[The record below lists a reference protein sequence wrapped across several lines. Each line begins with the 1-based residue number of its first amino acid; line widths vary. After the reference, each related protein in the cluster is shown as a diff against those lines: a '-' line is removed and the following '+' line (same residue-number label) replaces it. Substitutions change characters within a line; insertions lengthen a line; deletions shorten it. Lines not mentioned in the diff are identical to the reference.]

1 MFRCTLPWVL
11 LAVATLSHAQSLD
24 DRDYKLGVNVEL
36 VQLPVSVV
44 DKKGLPVRGLQ
55 REHFAVYED
64 KVLQNISLFKQED
77 IPLSVALV
85 IDASGSMADK
95 RDRLT
100 TAVMTF
106 VRESNPADETSIVSF
121 GDEVNLEQDFTSDT
135 RILNEALSGISSTGS
150 TSLYDA
156 VFLAATH
163 VKEGGFHEK

>member
-1 MFRCTLPWVL
+1 MMRYVFALLL
-11 LAVATLSHAQSLD
+11 LAGGTLTSAQNSD
-24 DRDYKLGVNVEL
+24 DRNYKLNVDVEL

-44 DKKGLPVRGLQ
+44 DSKGLPVRNLQ
-55 REHFAVYED
+55 QEHFAVYED

-135 RILNEALSGISSTGS
+135 RI
-150 TSLYDA
+150 
-156 VFLAATH
+156 
-163 VKEGGFHEK
+163 